1 MYPAAPFNSRVCSET
16 TEIKEGLTIEAGTT
30 VSWSN
35 LKFHMNPDIYDEPQK
50 FDPDRWEGNESN
62 TLQDDAWFGFGQVIL
77 QNLLRFCV
85 WD

>member
-30 VSWSN
+30 ISWSN
-35 LKFHMNPDIYDEPQK
+35 LKIHMNPDIYDEPQK

-62 TLQDDAWFGFGQVIL
+62 TLQDEAWFGFGQVTTCIHA
-77 QNLLRFCV
+77 CHTV
-85 WD
+85 